1 MVDLKVLNPVA
12 DTAKAENRLAP
23 RLSDFNGKT
32 IGLFWNG
39 KLSGDVINQFTAQL
53 LANKFKDIRFKEY
66 CATLGGQVRGAT
78 VEQLETMAGEC
89 DTVIGAVGD

>member
-1 MVDLKVLNPVA
+1 MVDLEIQNPVA

-23 RLSDFNGKT
+23 RLSNFSGKT

-53 LANKFKDIRFKEY
+53 LTNKFRDIHFKEY
-66 CATLGGQVRGAT
+66 YATLGGQVRGAT
-78 VEQLETMAGEC
+78 VAQLDTMA
-89 DTVIGAVGD
+89 IAFI